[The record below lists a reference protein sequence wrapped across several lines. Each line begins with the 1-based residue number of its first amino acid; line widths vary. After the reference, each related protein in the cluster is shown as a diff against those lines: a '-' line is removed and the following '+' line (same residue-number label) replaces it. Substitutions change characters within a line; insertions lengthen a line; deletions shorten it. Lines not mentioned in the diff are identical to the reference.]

1 MMSKAIFTIGH
12 STHSSEYFVQL
23 LKKHSITAVCD
34 VRSKPYSRMNPQF
47 NRESLKETLASS
59 DIKYVFLG
67 KELGARTEDRS
78 CYCNGKV
85 QYELLARTEFF
96 KKGIDRVKKGADEYR
111 VALMCA
117 EKEPIDCHRTILV
130 SRILSED
137 GIHIRHILGNGTLE
151 EHSRTLKRLITTLKV
166 ASSDMFRSEE
176 VVIEDAYRQQGNQI
190 AYQEQSTSDSSP
202 NDQPQYHA
210 TGVAE

>member
-1 MMSKAIFTIGH
+1 MMSKAIYTIGH

-59 DIKYVFLG
+59 GIKYVFLG
-67 KELGARTEDRS
+67 EELGARTEDRS

-85 QYELLARTEFF
+85 QYELLAKTELF

-117 EKEPIDCHRTILV
+117 EKEPLDCHRTILV

-137 GIHIRHILGNGTLE
+137 GIPIRHILGNGTLE
-151 EHSRTLKRLITTLKV
+151 EHSRALKRLIMTLKV
-166 ASSDMFRSEE
+166 PSSDMFRSEE
-176 VVIEDAYRQQGNQI
+176 VVIEDAYTQQGHQI
-190 AYQEQSTSDSSP
+190 AYQEQSTDGSSA
-202 NDQPQYHA
+202 NDQLHYDESGA
-210 TGVAE
+210 AE

>member
-1 MMSKAIFTIGH
+1 MSKAIYTIGH

-59 DIKYVFLG
+59 GIKYVFLG
-67 KELGARTEDRS
+67 KELGARTEDQS

-85 QYELLARTEFF
+85 QYELLAKTELF

-117 EKEPIDCHRTILV
+117 EKEPLDCHRTILV

-137 GIHIRHILGNGTLE
+137 GVPVRHILSNGALE
-151 EHSRTLKRLITTLKV
+151 EHSLALKRLIMILKIP
-166 ASSDMFRSEE
+166 SSDMFRSEE
-176 VVIEDAYRQQGNQI
+176 DIIENAYVQRGSQI
-190 AYQEQSTSDSSP
+190 AYQEQSSGGTSMS
-202 NDQPQYHA
+202 DQSQYDESGA
-210 TGVAE
+210 AE

>member
-1 MMSKAIFTIGH
+1 MMSKAIYTIGH

-47 NRESLKETLASS
+47 NRESLKETLASFG
-59 DIKYVFLG
+59 IKYVFLG

-85 QYELLARTEFF
+85 QYELLAKTELF

-117 EKEPIDCHRTILV
+117 EKEPLDCHRTILV
-130 SRILSED
+130 SRFLSED
-137 GIHIRHILGNGTLE
+137 GIPIRHILGNGTLE
-151 EHSRTLKRLITTLKV
+151 EHSRSLKRLIMTLKV
-166 ASSDMFRSEE
+166 PSSDMFRSEE
-176 VVIEDAYRQQGNQI
+176 VVIEDAYTQQGHQI
-190 AYQEQSTSDSSP
+190 AYQEQSTDGSSA
-202 NDQPQYHA
+202 NDQLHYDESGA
-210 TGVAE
+210 AE